1 MYRRSVPATLM
12 WLAALFGL
20 AMLVAVIAGITIY
33 AETRAKTRTHAEAIT
48 GGRVDRGRAAIVQRG
63 CGGCHDIPGITGT
76 SGRVGPSLSRIAIR
90 AHIAGAFPNDPDTM
104 THWLMHPQKMR
115 PGTGMP
121 EQGLSEAEARVIA
134 AYLYTLD

>member
-1 MYRRSVPATLM
+1 MYRRPVPATLM

-20 AMLVAVIAGITIY
+20 AMLAAVIGGIALY

-48 GGRVDRGRAAIVQRG
+48 GGRIDRGRVAIVRRG
-63 CGGCHDIPGITGT
+63 CGGCHDIPGITGA
-76 SGRVGPSLSRIAIR
+76 SGWVGPPLSRIATR
-90 AHIAGAFPNDPDTM
+90 AHIAGALPNDPDTM
-104 THWLMHPQKMR
+104 TRWLMRPQSMR

-121 EQGLSEAEARVIA
+121 EQGLSEAEARAIA